1 MGTIFGLG
9 FGVFSWFPDTLGFVK
24 AKPPEFQQIVKR
36 GSVTVKIYRTPSHG
50 CDSFT
55 LSYYQDGVRKRPTF
69 PTYQK
74 AKTEAEAVASR
85 LGNTDSDILTLT
97 SADRAA
103 YLRARQI
110 LDAVGVPLEA
120 AAAQFAAAKSAL
132 GDTPLSH
139 AVEFYIKRHP
149 TKIAPK
155 RVQDVVAEFMAAKKA
170 DGVSNACAIAWASSR
185 SSSGATSGR

>member
-1 MGTIFGLG
+1 MLGT
-9 FGVFSWFPDTLGFVK
+9 VK
-24 AKPPEFQQIVKR
+24 AKPPEFPQIVKR

-69 PTYQK
+69 PTYKQ
-74 AKTEAEAVASR
+74 AKVEAEAVASR
-85 LGNTDSDILTLT
+85 LGNTDADILTLT

-120 AAAQFAAAKSAL
+120 AAAQFAAARAAL

-139 AVEFYIKRHP
+139 AVEFYITRHP
-149 TKIAPK
+149 TKIDPK
-155 RVQDVVAEFMAAKKA
+155 RVQDVVAEFMAAK
-170 DGVSNACAIAWASSR
+170 
-185 SSSGATSGR
+185 